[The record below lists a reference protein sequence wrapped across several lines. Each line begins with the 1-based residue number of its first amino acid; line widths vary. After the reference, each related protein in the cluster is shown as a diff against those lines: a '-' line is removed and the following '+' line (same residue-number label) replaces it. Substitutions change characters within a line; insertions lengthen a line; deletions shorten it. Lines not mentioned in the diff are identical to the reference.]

1 MLLPDMQEFYHM
13 SELSNADKMVPVLRK
28 VTTLWISGIV
38 PSDSSALTSRVNGIT
53 QNENFDREY
62 TGLVMV

>member
-1 MLLPDMQEFYHM
+1 MLQQDGQVLF
-13 SELSNADKMVPVLRK
+13 SVSKLSNADKMVPVLRK